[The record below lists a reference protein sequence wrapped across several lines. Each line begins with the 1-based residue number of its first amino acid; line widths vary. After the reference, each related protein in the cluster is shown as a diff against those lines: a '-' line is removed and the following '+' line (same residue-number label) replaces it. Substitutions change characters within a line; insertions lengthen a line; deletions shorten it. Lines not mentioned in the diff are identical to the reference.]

1 MTTLN
6 RDDLKA
12 LMDDVLLWADK
23 CAEMEKLAKEAVG
36 ETRSAYAIV
45 HRDYLWKIQRK
56 IGQLWFYVCGSADM
70 NPFELEKELTPPASE

>member
-6 RDDLKA
+6 RDELKA
-12 LMDDVLLWADK
+12 LMDEVLVWAAK
-23 CAEMEKLAKEAVG
+23 CEEMEKMAKEAVG

-70 NPFELEKELTPPASE
+70 NPFELDTTTPPASEQ